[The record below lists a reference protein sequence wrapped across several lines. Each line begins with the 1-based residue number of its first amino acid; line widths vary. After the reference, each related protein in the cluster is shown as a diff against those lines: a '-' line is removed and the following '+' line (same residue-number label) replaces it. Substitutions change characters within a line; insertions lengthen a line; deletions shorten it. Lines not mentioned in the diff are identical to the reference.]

1 MSPRPDS
8 AQFYQEIVLPSRD
21 EKEASLC
28 AIQYFVWK
36 DSSTGKI
43 TTELWME
50 PTGNFDY
57 DQYDVVKRW
66 TFEPDRKT
74 ISQLVTFDQIHAI
87 GRSKGVGDFK
97 TKKKG
102 SFNLTCLPD
111 EDTAV
116 MLLPQLFDVAS
127 VLRSNKFVV
136 ASFQSPQYKIAF
148 LPQSQQQL
156 QLLSTQQIR
165 QKPLTAH
172 QEETQQEVSDQSG
185 STTPIIRNRSL
196 PHTKTHRYLRRHAHS
211 AINIDTADAAPNL
224 TDGNQKMFSF
234 RPDQLLN
241 KNKEVIAKLDVV
253 LQNYALLH
261 YFVERSLDYI
271 SNGEIL
277 MSHHDVGATFW
288 QDLRGSLQSAAKEGK
303 ISSTCLIPDLRK
315 TRCFVKVFD
324 PRSFVVI
331 LFPSLDSVSSGLLK
345 FQEEDESNSIST
357 VERCRYLD
365 IFMFECVRQ
374 KPMKP
379 TKSGLLFDSPLEYSN
394 RCRIENVIED
404 AGSVSIRP
412 IDYLIHESDGLGVM
426 LRPELFE
433 GKYSTCQ
440 SQAQLTERI
449 LRVAQNIASFYSR
462 SFLKSFYTC
471 LMRGFM
477 VDDDDLVKVLEV
489 CDESSMEIDI
499 TEFVN
504 TMTIQKRGSLDW

>member
-1 MSPRPDS
+1 
-8 AQFYQEIVLPSRD
+8 
-21 EKEASLC
+21 
-28 AIQYFVWK
+28 
-36 DSSTGKI
+36 
-43 TTELWME
+43 ME
-50 PTGNFDY
+50 PSGNFDY
-57 DQYDVVKRW
+57 DQYDLVKRW

-102 SFNLTCLPD
+102 SCSLIDLPD
-111 EDTAV
+111 EDTVV

-136 ASFQSPQYKIAF
+136 ASFQSPQYKIVF
-148 LPQSQQQL
+148 LPPSQQQL
-156 QLLSTQQIR
+156 QPQQQVKLKSLSVH
-165 QKPLTAH
+165 L
-172 QEETQQEVSDQSG
+172 EDNQQEYSDQSG
-185 STTPIIRNRSL
+185 SSTPVIRNRIL
-196 PHTKTHRYLRRHAHS
+196 IHTKTHRYLRRHAHAS
-211 AINIDTADAAPNL
+211 INVDTTDASPNL
-224 TDGNQKMFSF
+224 TDTNQKMFSF

-261 YFVERSLDYI
+261 YFVERSLDHI

-277 MSHHDVGATFW
+277 MSHHDVGAAFW
-288 QDLRGSLQSAAKEGK
+288 LDLRSALQSAAKEGK

-345 FQEEDESNSIST
+345 FQQEDETNSIST

-379 TKSGLLFDSPLEYSN
+379 TKSDLLFDSPLEYSN

-404 AGSVSIRP
+404 TGTVSIRP
-412 IDYLIHESDGLGVM
+412 IEYLIYESDGLGVM

-433 GKYSTCQ
+433 GEYSTCQ

-449 LRVAQNIASFYSR
+449 LRVAQDVASSYSK

-477 VDDDDLVKVLEV
+477 VDDDDLGKVLEV
-489 CDESSMEIDI
+489 CDESLMEIDI

-504 TMTIQKRGSLDW
+504 AMTMQRHESIEW

>member
-1 MSPRPDS
+1 V
-8 AQFYQEIVLPSRD
+8 EPS
-21 EKEASLC
+21 
-28 AIQYFVWK
+28 
-36 DSSTGKI
+36 
-43 TTELWME
+43 
-50 PTGNFDY
+50 GNFDY
-57 DQYDVVKRW
+57 DQYDLVKKW

-102 SFNLTCLPD
+102 SYTLTGLPD
-111 EDTAV
+111 EDTV
-116 MLLPQLFDVAS
+116 IMLLPQLFDVAS
-127 VLRSNKFVV
+127 VLRSNKFIV
-136 ASFQSPQYKIAF
+136 ASFQSPQYKIVF
-148 LPQSQQQL
+148 LPPSQQQ
-156 QLLSTQQIR
+156 QQ
-165 QKPLTAH
+165 QQQHQVKLKSLTVH
-172 QEETQQEVSDQSG
+172 LEENQQEYSDQSG
-185 STTPIIRNRSL
+185 STTPIIRNRTL
-196 PHTKTHRYLRRHAHS
+196 PHTKTHRYLRRHAHP
-211 AINIDTADAAPNL
+211 AINVNATDASPNL
-224 TDGNQKMFSF
+224 TDGNQKIFSF

-241 KNKEVIAKLDVV
+241 RDKEVIAKLDVV

-277 MSHHDVGATFW
+277 MSHHDVGAAFW
-288 QDLRGSLQSAAKEGK
+288 QDLRGALQSAAKEGK

-345 FQEEDESNSIST
+345 FQQEDESNSIST

-379 TKSGLLFDSPLEYSN
+379 TKSDLLFDSPLEYSN

-433 GKYSTCQ
+433 GEYSTCQ

-449 LRVAQNIASFYSR
+449 LRVAQDVASFYSR

-477 VDDDDLVKVLEV
+477 VDDDDLGKVLEV

-504 TMTIQKRGSLDW
+504 TMTMQRRESIEW